1 MKRSLQ
7 TIYTM
12 NRASQAVVYIS
23 NAAGHYGREFRQVPD
38 VFICVI
44 MDGSTAADSLNEE
57 SKRTLSEWVT
67 LISDLVV
74 RVYGEYERSKK
85 GRQCLLF
92 LCRVVVEYLS
102 CLKDLIN
109 CPHKLEK
116 VDEICKNLQG

>member
-1 MKRSLQ
+1 M
-7 TIYTM
+7 
-12 NRASQAVVYIS
+12 YIS
-23 NAAGHYGREFRQVPD
+23 GAAGHYGREFGQIPCVLE
-38 VFICVI
+38 CVI
-44 MDGSTAADSLNEE
+44 MDGSTAAGSLNEK
-57 SKRTLSEWVT
+57 SKRTLSEYVT

-102 CLKDLIN
+102 FLKDLVN

-116 VDEICKNLQG
+116 VDEICKNLQE